1 MRSGIV
7 CVNIYRAKND
17 SNMAVTKNNIPVV
30 IGKLKQAYW
39 PSHNY
44 VQYIGVQNGSWLEM
58 TVTKY
63 GEVAMFHQYGP
74 EILTWSYFE
83 GSLSYP
89 IA

>member
-7 CVNIYRAKND
+7 CVNIYRAQND
-17 SNMAVTKNNIPVV
+17 SNMAVTKNNIPIV
-30 IGKLKQAYW
+30 IGELKQTYR

-44 VQYIGVQNGSWLEM
+44 VQYIGTQNGSWLEM

-63 GEVAMFHQYGP
+63 GEVAIFHRFGP
-74 EILTWSYFE
+74 DKLSWSYFE